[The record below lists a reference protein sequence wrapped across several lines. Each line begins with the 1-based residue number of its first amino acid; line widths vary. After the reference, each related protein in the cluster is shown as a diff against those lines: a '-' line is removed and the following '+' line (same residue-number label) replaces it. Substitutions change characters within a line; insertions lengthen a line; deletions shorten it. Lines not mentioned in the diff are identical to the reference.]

1 MAMCLKNFNLSLKSS
16 KRYRLI
22 YLLGFLTISL
32 GLHGQSGITT
42 ININNVSGDSTR
54 TSPVSASDAIND
66 IVQEQTYD
74 IDHGTGNNAEV
85 TSYVIGGTTY
95 DNFLEPDTFAIQ
107 RTDGGR
113 FINIWYT
120 LITDP
125 DGNSNL
131 KLDPNE
137 VEDADLIY
145 RLRSVNA
152 GYDNILVNNDD
163 EGLGTI
169 QAQTERIDIIWYN
182 GIVTCEP
189 DNAVFPV
196 VERGGNDSIKVAA
209 ITSLDENGEQDGFSS
224 LVEIEDS
231 DFPGTGQTL
240 NNFLIFRRQ
249 TVGQDP
255 LPLAN
260 IGTFRGQPG
269 QTVQGVAVSFTE
281 LGITANQVVYGY
293 SLFAFDVDDGIH
305 DLTDITTFP
314 TTTKASPLGHWL
326 GSLVNS
332 CKKPWLGPFAVPNN
346 IKSVLHNLFMNW
358 L

>member
-54 TSPVSASDAIND
+54 TSPISASDAIYD

-95 DNFLEPDTFAIQ
+95 DNFLEPDTLAIQ

-145 RLRSVNA
+145 RLRSVNGMDFEPIANIDGA
-152 GYDNILVNNDD
+152 GNSQGVINYQFVDRNPLDGFSFYRLRQTDFSGEYDYSEVRSVYVERLNEV
-163 EGLGTI
+163 
-169 QAQTERIDIIWYN
+169 RIDIFPNPVSIGEVLKLSHNLREKKSAIIQVFDLN
-182 GIVTCEP
+182 GKISLKEEIQLDP
-189 DNAVFPV
+189 LKAVI
-196 VERGGNDSIKVAA
+196 ELETDYMSRGINVIKV
-209 ITSLDENGEQDGFSS
+209 ILQDGKSF
-224 LVEIEDS
+224 
-231 DFPGTGQTL
+231 
-240 NNFLIFRRQ
+240 
-249 TVGQDP
+249 
-255 LPLAN
+255 
-260 IGTFRGQPG
+260 TFR
-269 QTVQGVAVSFTE
+269 A
-281 LGITANQVVYGY
+281 LAR
-293 SLFAFDVDDGIH
+293 
-305 DLTDITTFP
+305 
-314 TTTKASPLGHWL
+314 
-326 GSLVNS
+326 
-332 CKKPWLGPFAVPNN
+332 
-346 IKSVLHNLFMNW
+346 
-358 L
+358 